1 MSFSIDSLSS
11 SVDEI
16 AICMRINAM
25 NDELGAR
32 FARINRMLSRI
43 DVNMSG
49 DTYLADMERIESRVG
64 EISVCEERYHFVLS
78 QKLKESIL
86 QKKKNAR
93 SAIRA
98 ISKMEDW
105 VDGLVAELDS
115 WSVGTIGDNI
125 CSYREH
131 LVKTQDILIGLRA
144 RYRDVYVALRECR
157 DACE

>member
-1 MSFSIDSLSS
+1 MSFSTESLAS

-16 AICMRINAM
+16 AICIRINSM
-25 NDELGAR
+25 NDELNAR
-32 FARINRMLSRI
+32 FVRMNRMLART

-49 DTYLADMERIESRVG
+49 DTYLEDMERIESRVG
-64 EISVCEERYHFVLS
+64 DISFCEARYHFVLS

-93 SAIRA
+93 SAIRG

-105 VDGLVAELDS
+105 VNGLVAELDS
-115 WSVGTIGDNI
+115 WVVGTIGDDI
-125 CSYREH
+125 DKYREH
-131 LVKTQDILIGLRA
+131 LVKTLDILIKLRA
-144 RYRDVYVALRECR
+144 RYHDVYVALRECR